1 MCKFHNLTFVL
12 LFAAGAPTVIEPEE
26 DGCIIDRL
34 LTDIRK
40 GFKLRKTASSPA
52 ASKKDIKESPLPS
65 PKRVVKMA
73 SSPSLVVKNTK
84 FPTTVETVRENNEET
99 QQLKETELGT
109 LEIPM
114 EKLPTDNILPVSD
127 NGAITENSVEDIS
140 VIKNSQSNYDPKSD
154 VTGDEEKH
162 SVCEKSSCT
171 QDVNSVTVV
180 DVSHPDSQA

>member
-1 MCKFHNLTFVL
+1 M
-12 LFAAGAPTVIEPEE
+12 IEPEE

-34 LTDIRK
+34 LSDIRK

-52 ASKKDIKESPLPS
+52 AAKKDIKESPLPS

-84 FPTTVETVRENNEET
+84 VSTTVETVKENNEET
-99 QQLKETELGT
+99 QQPTETELGT
-109 LEIPM
+109 PDIPI

-127 NGAITENSVEDIS
+127 NRTITENSVEDIS

-162 SVCEKSSCT
+162 SASSASEKSSCT
-171 QDVNSVTVV
+171 QDVNSVTVA